1 MATIPPPRPIRL
13 ATSPDQAHESN
24 RQSSSPI
31 SPTSMSSPS
40 NHSPKQYAIYHH
52 YPSRTAVASHETVEA
67 AQPRTSSVRS
77 IIRELSAEFIG
88 TMLFMIIGLGVNCQS
103 TLTSSPQVS
112 STPKGNY
119 ATVSLAW
126 GTGLALGAW
135 VSSGI
140 SGGHLNPAVT
150 LVQAIFRGFSWK
162 KVPGYML
169 AQVLG
174 ACVGAALIYANYH
187 IAINIYEGG
196 VGVRSV
202 PGTASLF
209 ATFPADYMTNALC
222 FYNEALG
229 TFLLVFVVLAVTD
242 KRNGAVPGFIVPLA
256 LFMVLLSA
264 SASIGSQTGF
274 ALNPA
279 RDLGPRLLCWF
290 VGYGRD
296 VWNYRAQYWLYAPIM
311 GPFVGGLVAATI
323 YDLLLYP
330 SEGNILYSY
339 YHRLRKDPVE
349 ATENGVSNTVG

>member
-1 MATIPPPRPIRL
+1 
-13 ATSPDQAHESN
+13 
-24 RQSSSPI
+24 
-31 SPTSMSSPS
+31 MSSPS

-67 AQPRTSSVRS
+67 LNPAHPLSDDALHDNRS
-77 IIRELSAEFIG
+77 RCQLPKHVDVFTASFI
-88 TMLFMIIGLGVNCQS
+88 
-103 TLTSSPQVS
+103 
-112 STPKGNY
+112 TPKGNY

-135 VSSGI
+135 SRPESLYGGSSQPGRNTCT
-140 SGGHLNPAVT
+140 SDLPW
-150 LVQAIFRGFSWK
+150 IFLK

-196 VGVRSV
+196 IILCPVTPELIAIVIQ
-202 PGTASLF
+202 
-209 ATFPADYMTNALC
+209 ADYMTN
-222 FYNEALG
+222 ALG

-242 KRNGAVPGFIVPLA
+242 KRNGQFLGSLFPRIVHGTL
-256 LFMVLLSA
+256 VSQCEYRLSDRVCTA
-264 SASIGSQTGF
+264 YSF

-296 VWNYRAQYWLYAPIM
+296 VWNYRAQYWLYAPI
-311 GPFVGGLVAATI
+311 V
-323 YDLLLYP
+323 
-330 SEGNILYSY
+330 S
-339 YHRLRKDPVE
+339 LRRVME
-349 ATENGVSNTVG
+349 HGF